1 MQVVSK
7 DKYLGD
13 IISNDGTNTENI
25 RARVS
30 KGMGILSKIKS
41 ILESVSF
48 GSHYFKIAL
57 LLRESL
63 LLNGI
68 LTNSESWYGLSKS
81 EISQLEKVNL
91 EFFRSLFNVPGTVP
105 TAGIYLETGCYRI
118 G

>member
-25 RARVS
+25 SARVS
-30 KGMGILSKIKS
+30 KGMGMLSKIKS

-81 EISQLEKVNL
+81 EISQLEKVDL
-91 EFFRSLFNVPGTVP
+91 E
-105 TAGIYLETGCYRI
+105 
-118 G
+118 